1 MSREEEIENEARRDS
16 YNGDENKEFLK
27 LVIEIGQDFL
37 SEYFFNNFDYVVQ
50 SQEFKNIDELLEKY
64 QKYMERHI
72 TETTETIKLSQK
84 KSSKIN

>member
-1 MSREEEIENEARRDS
+1 MVFKRLNK
-16 YNGDENKEFLK
+16 NKMENKEFLK

-72 TETTETIKLSQK
+72 TETIKLSQK
-84 KSSKIN
+84 RVQK